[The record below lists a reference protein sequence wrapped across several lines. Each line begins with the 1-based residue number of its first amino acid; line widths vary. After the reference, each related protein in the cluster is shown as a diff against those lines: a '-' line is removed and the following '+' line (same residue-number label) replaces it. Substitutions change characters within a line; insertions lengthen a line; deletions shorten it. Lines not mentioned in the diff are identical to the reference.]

1 MRLKW
6 CDWTRQKLKCAVWTC
21 IHIEINVA
29 NFTSDMQNK
38 SWTKAIHYKRYMHQ
52 CCRIQDAHASI
63 LLQEMGSRTQLG
75 KADVRPGWF
84 CWAYFR
90 GGNTLFFAPVAGGNT
105 TTYDNI
111 LILVVSAITRR
122 FSDVLHCH
130 TSRYR
135 VVTFWLDRDTDDV
148 TSGQSFHEFLA
159 WAEEEDPLVE
169 MPRDLHLVLGLH
181 D

>member
-1 MRLKW
+1 M
-6 CDWTRQKLKCAVWTC
+6 
-21 IHIEINVA
+21 
-29 NFTSDMQNK
+29 
-38 SWTKAIHYKRYMHQ
+38 
-52 CCRIQDAHASI
+52 I
-63 LLQEMGSRTQLG
+63 LLDILFCVHFIFCTSR
-75 KADVRPGWF
+75 R
-84 CWAYFR
+84 R
-90 GGNTLFFAPVAGGNT
+90 ER
-105 TTYDNI
+105 DNI
-111 LILVVSAITRR
+111 LILVVSAIL
-122 FSDVLHCH
+122 VLHCH